1 MKTMSLIMNGN
12 KYLVSFLIFYS
23 VLCSANSE
31 IPDFKARYL
40 FESERFDFQ
49 GVRELKTVDDQ
60 RIFSFDDDS
69 SLIKAEFKSK
79 FIDGTSIKS
88 LSYDA
93 NLRFTFFRRFYSLI
107 FDWDNLILSS

>member
-12 KYLVSFLIFYS
+12 KYLASFLIFYS
-23 VLCSANSE
+23 VLCLANSE

-49 GVRELKTVDDQ
+49 GVRQLKTVDDQ

-79 FIDGTSIKS
+79 FISKFILAYLTLLHKLIQKDF
-88 LSYDA
+88 LL
-93 NLRFTFFRRFYSLI
+93 NLKQF
-107 FDWDNLILSS
+107 

>member
-1 MKTMSLIMNGN
+1 MNGN
-12 KYLVSFLIFYS
+12 KYLASFLIFYS

-88 LSYDA
+88 LSYDCLLYTSDA
-93 NLRFTFFRRFYSLI
+93 A
-107 FDWDNLILSS
+107 DE